1 MQVIPAVDI
10 KNGRCVRLEQGD
22 FSKEKV
28 YYNNPLETALFWQK
42 KGAKILHVVDLDGAK
57 DGRPQ
62 NIFLIKDIIKKLD
75 IPVQI
80 GGGIRNIEVIGEYLN
95 TGAFRIIIGTLAL
108 EKPEVVNRL
117 VSKFGAN
124 KIVAGVDAR
133 DNRVAV
139 RGWLETSEKEVED
152 VIIDLKNR
160 GIKTFI
166 YTDISRDG
174 MLTGPDIKGLKRLN
188 ELSGVEIVASGGIT
202 TKEHLQQLQDI
213 GINYAIVGKALYTK
227 KLNYEWL

>member
-28 YYNNPLETALFWQK
+28 YYNNPLETALYWQK
-42 KGAKILHVVDLDGAK
+42 KGAKMLHVVDLDGAK

-62 NIFLIKDIIKKLD
+62 NISLIKDIIKKLD

-117 VSKFGAN
+117 VSKFGAD

-174 MLTGPDIKGLKRLN
+174 MLTGPDIKGLKRLK

-202 TKEHLQQLQDI
+202 TKEHLQRLQDI